1 MKLMYAQASPFA
13 RKVRVSAIELG
24 LGDAIELVP
33 TPVAPG
39 NPNQAYAQAY
49 NPLRKVP
56 ALELEDST
64 VLYDSTV
71 ICEYLEA
78 RAGGARI
85 TPGAGDDRW
94 RVLTRHAL
102 AQGMCEAAV
111 LLRYETSLRPEELR
125 WPTWVEDQW
134 GKIWNGLDWF
144 EANAEALEGP
154 VNLAHIAL
162 GCFLGYSDFRF
173 AETDWR
179 ARYPR
184 LDGWYAGISRHE
196 SFTATDP
203 ALPAE
208 S

>member
-1 MKLMYAQASPFA
+1 MKLMYAPASPFA

-24 LGDAIELVP
+24 LGAAIELVP
-33 TPVAPG
+33 TPVVPG

-56 ALELEDST
+56 ALEIEGST
-64 VLYDSTV
+64 VLFDSTV

-85 TPGAGDDRW
+85 TPEAGVGRW
-94 RVLTRHAL
+94 PVLTRHAL

-111 LLRYETSLRPEELR
+111 LLRYETWLRPEEVR

-144 EANAEALEGP
+144 EANAETLEGP
-154 VNLAHIAL
+154 VSLPYIAL

-173 AETDWR
+173 PEEDWR

-184 LDGWYAGISRHE
+184 LDGWYAHVSRRD

-203 ALPAE
+203 ALPAD
-208 S
+208 